1 MKMSE
6 YNRDQW
12 EALLMVRHC
21 LEGLPASETRRL
33 RATVGPY
40 LEFRSEVSRFQKEFL
55 FEICTQA
62 CFSTRHSACCN
73 RDGIATFFADVVI
86 NALLSSGEDLTFL
99 EQPWRMILVVS
110 SVSTSARKACLWR
123 LKPIVCEMFLCDRA
137 KETVLGKDKNLSD
150 RWEGLLRD
158 EKQFTWPD
166 KPILFDDLEQLFLQ
180 AGLKSSLMYCHLS
193 PGLLRVKAQSSRKG

>member
-86 NALLSSGEDLTFL
+86 NALLSSGEELDVLRTTL
-99 EQPWRMILVVS
+99 ENDPGGFKCVYVGE
-110 SVSTSARKACLWR
+110 KGCLWR